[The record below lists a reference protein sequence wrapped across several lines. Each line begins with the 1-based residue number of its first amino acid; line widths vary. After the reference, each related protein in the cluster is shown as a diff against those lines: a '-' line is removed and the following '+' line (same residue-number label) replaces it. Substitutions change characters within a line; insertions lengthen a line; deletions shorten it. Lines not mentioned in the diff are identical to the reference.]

1 MSEWTTIARP
11 YAQAAFDY
19 AVESKTVAQWQ
30 EMLVFTAEV
39 SKNET
44 VMSLLTGSIA
54 SEKLAEIF
62 NGVCGEQLDQQGQ
75 NLVKVLAENRRL
87 QALPDISVLFNQL
100 KAEFDKEIDVDITSA
115 VKLNKKQQ
123 TDIGKSLEKRL
134 ARKVKLNCS
143 VDPELVAGVLI
154 KAGDTVIDGS
164 LRSKL
169 NRLSDALQ
177 A

>member
-11 YAQAAFDY
+11 YAKAAFDY
-19 AVESKTVAQWQ
+19 AVENKTIAQWQ
-30 EMLVFTAEV
+30 EMLVFAAEV

-44 VMSLLTGSIA
+44 VKSLLTGSIA
-54 SEKLAEIF
+54 AEKLADIF
-62 NGVCGEQLDQQGQ
+62 NGVCGEQLDLQGQ
-75 NLVKVLAENRRL
+75 NLVKILAENRRL
-87 QALPDISVLFNQL
+87 QAFPEISVMFNQL
-100 KAEFDKEIDVDITSA
+100 KADYDKEIDVDITSA

-143 VDPELVAGVLI
+143 VDPELIAGVLI

>member
-11 YAQAAFDY
+11 YAKAAFDY
-19 AVESKTVAQWQ
+19 AVENKTIAQWQ
-30 EMLVFTAEV
+30 EMLVFAAEV

-44 VMSLLTGSIA
+44 VKSLLTGSVA
-54 SEKLAEIF
+54 AEKLADIF
-62 NGVCGEQLDQQGQ
+62 NGVCGEQLDLQGQ
-75 NLVKVLAENRRL
+75 NLVKILAENRRL
-87 QALPDISVLFNQL
+87 QAFPEISVMFNQL
-100 KAEFDKEIDVDITSA
+100 KADYDKEIDVDITSA

-143 VDPELVAGVLI
+143 VDPELIAGVLI

>member
-11 YAQAAFDY
+11 YAKAAFDH
-19 AVESKTVAQWQ
+19 AVENKTIAQWQ
-30 EMLVFTAEV
+30 EMLVFAAEV
-39 SKNET
+39 TNNET
-44 VMSLLTGSIA
+44 VKSLLTGSVA
-54 SEKLAEIF
+54 AEKLAEIF
-62 NGVCGEQLDQQGQ
+62 NGVCGEQLDLQGQ
-75 NLVKVLAENRRL
+75 NLIKILAENRRL
-87 QALPDISVLFNQL
+87 QALPEISVMFNQL
-100 KAEFDKEIDVDITSA
+100 KADFDKEIDVDITSA

-123 TDIGKSLEKRL
+123 TDLGKSLEKRL

-143 VDPELVAGVLI
+143 VDPELIAGVLI

>member
-11 YAQAAFDY
+11 YAKAAFDY
-19 AVESKTVAQWQ
+19 AVENKTIAQWQ
-30 EMLVFTAEV
+30 EMLLFAAEV

-44 VMSLLTGSIA
+44 VKSLLTGSIA
-54 SEKLAEIF
+54 AEKLAEIF
-62 NGVCGEQLDQQGQ
+62 NGVCGEQLDLQGQ
-75 NLVKVLAENRRL
+75 NLVKILAENRRL
-87 QALPDISVLFNQL
+87 QAFSEISVMFNQL
-100 KAEFDKEIDVDITSA
+100 KADHDKEIDVDITSA

-143 VDPELVAGVLI
+143 VDPELIAGVLI

>member
-1 MSEWTTIARP
+1 M
-11 YAQAAFDY
+11 
-19 AVESKTVAQWQ
+19 
-30 EMLVFTAEV
+30 
-39 SKNET
+39 
-44 VMSLLTGSIA
+44 
-54 SEKLAEIF
+54 
-62 NGVCGEQLDQQGQ
+62 
-75 NLVKVLAENRRL
+75 
-87 QALPDISVLFNQL
+87 FNQL
-100 KAEFDKEIDVDITSA
+100 KADYDKEIDVDITSA

-143 VDPELVAGVLI
+143 VDPELIAGVLI

>member
-11 YAQAAFDY
+11 YAKAAFDH
-19 AVESKTVAQWQ
+19 AVENKTIAQWQ
-30 EMLVFTAEV
+30 EMLVFAAEV
-39 SKNET
+39 TKNET
-44 VMSLLTGSIA
+44 VKSLLTGSVA
-54 SEKLAEIF
+54 AEKLAEIF
-62 NGVCGEQLDQQGQ
+62 NGVCGEQLDLQGQ
-75 NLVKVLAENRRL
+75 NLIKILAENRRL
-87 QALPDISVLFNQL
+87 QALPEISVMFNQL
-100 KAEFDKEIDVDITSA
+100 KADYDKEIDVDITSA

-123 TDIGKSLEKRL
+123 TDLGKSLEKRL

-143 VDPELVAGVLI
+143 VDPELIAGVLI

>member
-11 YAQAAFDY
+11 YAQAAFDN

-30 EMLVFTAEV
+30 EMLVFAAEV
-39 SKNET
+39 SANET
-44 VMSLLTGSIA
+44 IKTLLTGSLA
-54 SEKLAEIF
+54 AEKLAEIF

-75 NLVKVLAENRRL
+75 NLIKILAENRRL

-100 KAEFDKEIDVDITSA
+100 KADFDKEIDVDVTSA

-123 TDIGKSLEKRL
+123 TDIGASLEKRL

>member
-11 YAQAAFDY
+11 YAKAAFDY
-19 AVESKTVAQWQ
+19 AVENKTIAQWQ
-30 EMLVFTAEV
+30 EMLVFAAEV

-44 VMSLLTGSIA
+44 VSSLLTGSLA
-54 SEKLAEIF
+54 VEKLAEIF
-62 NGVCGEQLDQQGQ
+62 NGVCGEQLDQHGQ

-87 QALPDISVLFNQL
+87 QALSDISVLFNQL
-100 KAEFDKEIDVDITSA
+100 KADFDKEIDVDVTSA
-115 VKLNKKQQ
+115 VKLKKQQ
-123 TDIGKSLEKRL
+123 QTSLSKALETRL

-143 VDPELVAGVLI
+143 VDPELIAGVLI

>member
-19 AVESKTVAQWQ
+19 AVENKTVAQWQ
-30 EMLVFTAEV
+30 EMLMFTAEV

-44 VMSLLTGSIA
+44 VKSLLTGSVA
-54 SEKLAEIF
+54 AEKLAEIF
-62 NGVCGEQLDQQGQ
+62 NGVCGEQLDLQGQ
-75 NLVKVLAENRRL
+75 NLVKILAENRRL
-87 QALPDISVLFNQL
+87 QAFPEISVLFNQL
-100 KAEFDKEIDVDITSA
+100 KADFDKEIDVDITSA
-115 VKLNKKQQ
+115 VKLKKQQ
-123 TDIGKSLEKRL
+123 QTDLGKSLEKRL

-143 VDPELVAGVLI
+143 VDPELIAGVLI

>member
-44 VMSLLTGSIA
+44 VKSLLTGSVA
-54 SEKLAEIF
+54 AEKLAEIF

-87 QALPDISVLFNQL
+87 QAFPEISVMFNQL
-100 KAEFDKEIDVDITSA
+100 KADFDKEIDVDITSA

-143 VDPELVAGVLI
+143 VDPKLVAGVLI

-164 LRSKL
+164 LSSKL

>member
-19 AVESKTVAQWQ
+19 AVENKTIAQWQ
-30 EMLVFTAEV
+30 DMLVFAAEV
-39 SKNET
+39 SKNDT
-44 VMSLLTGSIA
+44 MKSLVTGSVA
-54 SEKLAEIF
+54 AEKLAEIF

-75 NLVKVLAENRRL
+75 NLIKILADNGRL
-87 QALPDISVLFNQL
+87 QALPEIAALFNQL
-100 KAEFDKEIDVDITSA
+100 KADFDKEIDVDVTSA
-115 VKLNKKQQ
+115 VKLKKAQQ
-123 TDIGKSLEKRL
+123 TSLSKSLEKRL

>member
-30 EMLVFTAEV
+30 EMLLFAAEV

-44 VMSLLTGSIA
+44 VKSLLTGSVA
-54 SEKLAEIF
+54 AVKLAEIF

-87 QALPDISVLFNQL
+87 QALPEISVMFNLL
-100 KAEFDKEIDVDITSA
+100 KADFDKEIDVDITSA
-115 VKLNKKQQ
+115 VKLKKQQQ

-143 VDPELVAGVLI
+143 VDPELIAGVLI